1 MKKECVY
8 LAFLVL
14 VFVGGL
20 LAGRRSISNA
30 PSRGHADTVTV
41 VSVRTDTLRVAT
53 PVPVL
58 SRVTDTMLVPVVD
71 TLHLRDTVYLA
82 LPREERIYGDSL
94 YRAQVSGYRPELD
107 WIEVYPRTETVTRIV
122 TERPRW
128 SLGIQAGYGASK
140 DGLSPYVGVGI
151 SYNLRCF

>member
-8 LAFLVL
+8 FAFLVL
-14 VFVGGL
+14 VFVCGL
-20 LAGRRSISNA
+20 LTGRRSVSRVS
-30 PSRGHADTVTV
+30 SRGHADTVTV
-41 VSVRTDTLRVAT
+41 VSVRTDTLRIAT

-58 SRVTDTMLVPVVD
+58 SRITDTMRVPVAD
-71 TLHLRDTVYLA
+71 TLRVRDTVYIA
-82 LPREERIYGDSL
+82 LPREERVYGDSL

-107 WIEVYPRTETVTRIV
+107 WIEVYPRTETVTKFI

-140 DGLSPYVGVGI
+140 DGLSPYVGVGV
-151 SYNLRCF
+151 SYYLFSW